1 MENAVLPLHSAFAR
15 HFAQDWVNAWNSHDL
30 ESILDHYDDAVTLTS
45 PVALTLLNN
54 KDGVVRGKSA
64 LRGYFQ
70 RGIQAYPEL
79 RFDLIDTLWGVETI
93 VVYYENNVRA
103 GRSAEVMQLS
113 ASGKILRVWA
123 NYDRE

>member
-1 MENAVLPLHSAFAR
+1 MEHAALPLHSAFAR
-15 HFAQDWVNAWNSHDL
+15 QFAQDWVNAWNSHDL
-30 ESILDHYDDAVTLTS
+30 ESILDHYDDAVTLIS
-45 PVALTLLNN
+45 PIALRLLNN

-64 LRGYFQ
+64 LREYFE

-79 RFDLIDTLWGVETI
+79 RFDLIDTLWGVESI

-113 ASGKILRVWA
+113 ASGKILHVWA
-123 NYDRE
+123 HYDRE